1 MGSDK
6 MLYSPGGVA
15 NPSLQKR
22 SRHACCTPAACDQA
36 NLKLL
41 HFFVKHFLRTLV
53 FLSKLKKLLDFVR
66 DRNYLFLTGYGNR
79 AEPARK

>member
-41 HFFVKHFLRTLV
+41 HFFVKRFFTNTGLLP
-53 FLSKLKKLLDFVR
+53 KLKKV
-66 DRNYLFLTGYGNR
+66 
-79 AEPARK
+79 A